1 VSIWITSVLVA
12 AVYAA
17 AGAFLFL
24 NGRPRKGTGYHAL
37 MEIDTSTK
45 KGKRQFMEHVA
56 KLGREAAE
64 EERDGIW

>member
-1 VSIWITSVLVA
+1 MSIWITAALVA

-17 AGAFLFL
+17 AGAALVFG
-24 NGRPRKGTGYHAL
+24 GRPRKGTGHHAL